1 MQSIYEEDKIL
12 EEEWAINSNLLIL
25 PIQKQLELFG
35 KIMRSEYLIELRNKL
50 KTLKE
55 RQDWITNRL
64 EEIYLER
71 LNIGQ

>member
-35 KIMRSEYLIELRNKL
+35 KTMRSEYLIELKNKL